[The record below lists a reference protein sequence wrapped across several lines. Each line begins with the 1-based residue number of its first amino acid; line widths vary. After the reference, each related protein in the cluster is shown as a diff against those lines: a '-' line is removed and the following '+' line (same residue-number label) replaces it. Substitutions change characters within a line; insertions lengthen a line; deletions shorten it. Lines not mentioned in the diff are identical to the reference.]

1 MLVSIV
7 IPAYNEEKRIG
18 KTLSSLGQLLHS
30 DFNYEIIVA
39 DAGSSDKTKEIAEK
53 FGAKVVTFDKK
64 TVSYSRQKGFEA
76 AKGEIIASLDADTI
90 ITPSWLENAVRRLNS
105 RKDIVGVTGV
115 VRTYESTPILEFWMR
130 YVNSFFNWLHII
142 LGLPLF
148 SGQNF
153 AVKRAAFKAIGGFN
167 TEYFSAEDMDLSLRL
182 RRVGKIVFEPK
193 MVVFT
198 SARRAL
204 KENKLGILLHAARN
218 YIKVLVLNKNPETFA
233 DIR

>member
-18 KTLSSLGQLLHS
+18 KTLSSVANLIHP
-30 DFNYEIIVA
+30 DFNLEIIVA
-39 DAGSSDKTKEIAEK
+39 DASSTDKTKEVARQ
-53 FGAKVVTFDKK
+53 FGAKVISIQKK
-64 TVSYSRQKGFEA
+64 TVSFSRQKGFEA

-90 ITPSWLENAVRRLNS
+90 VTPEWLVNAVERLIS

-115 VRTYESTPILEFWMR
+115 VRTYESNFLIEFWMR
-130 YVNSFFNWLHII
+130 YVNTFFNWLHTI
-142 LGLPLF
+142 LGFPLF

-153 AVKRAAFKAIGGFN
+153 AVKKTAFEKIGGFN
-167 TEYFSAEDMDLSLRL
+167 IDYFSAEDMDLSLRL

-218 YIKVLVLNKNPETFA
+218 YIKVLFLNKKPEEFV
-233 DIR
+233 DVR